1 VGRNSMDMNL
11 IINIVLGVILSVG
24 GWFLRQMWDAVQNL
38 KSDIQRIEI
47 DLPTSYVRKSDL
59 DARLDK
65 IDDML
70 EKLFDRL
77 NSKAD
82 K

>member
-1 VGRNSMDMNL
+1 MDMNT
-11 IINIVLGVILSVG
+11 IINIVLGVCLSVG
-24 GWFLRQMWDAVQNL
+24 GWFVRQMWDAVQNL
-38 KSDIQRIEI
+38 KKDIQRIEI
-47 DLPTSYVRKSDL
+47 ELPTSYVRKSDL

-77 NSKAD
+77 NSKVD

>member
-1 VGRNSMDMNL
+1 VERNSMDMNL
-11 IINIVLGVILSVG
+11 IVNIVLGVILSVG

>member
-1 VGRNSMDMNL
+1 MDMNT
-11 IINIVLGVILSVG
+11 IINVVLGVCLSVG
-24 GWFLRQMWDAVQNL
+24 GWFVRQMWDAVQQL
-38 KSDIQRIEI
+38 KQDIQKIEVE
-47 DLPTSYVRKSDL
+47 LPTHYVRKSDL

-65 IDDML
+65 IDEML

-77 NSKAD
+77 NTKAD

>member
-1 VGRNSMDMNL
+1 MDMNT
-11 IINIVLGVILSVG
+11 IINVVLGVCLSVG
-24 GWFLRQMWDAVQNL
+24 GWFVRQMWDAVQQL
-38 KSDIQRIEI
+38 KEDIQKIEVE
-47 DLPTSYVRKSDL
+47 LPTNYVRKADL

-65 IDDML
+65 IDEML

-77 NSKAD
+77 NTKAD

>member
-1 VGRNSMDMNL
+1 MDINT
-11 IINIVLGVILSVG
+11 IINIVLGVALSVG
-24 GWFLRQMWDAVQNL
+24 GWFVRQMWDAVQNL
-38 KSDIQRIEI
+38 KQDIQKIEVE
-47 DLPTSYVRKSDL
+47 LPTHYVRKADL

>member
-1 VGRNSMDMNL
+1 VERNSMDMNL

>member
-1 VGRNSMDMNL
+1 MDMNL
-11 IINIVLGVILSVG
+11 IINIVLGVALSVG
-24 GWFLRQMWDAVQNL
+24 GWFVRQMWDAVQNL
-38 KSDIQRIEI
+38 KSDIQRIEVE
-47 DLPTSYVRKSDL
+47 LPTSYVRKSDL

-65 IDDML
+65 IDDTL
-70 EKLFDRL
+70 EKIFDRL

>member
-1 VGRNSMDMNL
+1 MDMNL
-11 IINIVLGVILSVG
+11 IINIVLGVALSVG
-24 GWFLRQMWDAVQNL
+24 GWFVRQMWDAVQNL
-38 KSDIQRIEI
+38 KEDIQRIEVE
-47 DLPTSYVRKSDL
+47 LPTNYVRKADL

-70 EKLFDRL
+70 EKLFDKL
-77 NSKAD
+77 NTKAD

>member
-1 VGRNSMDMNL
+1 MDINT
-11 IINIVLGVILSVG
+11 IINIVLGVALSVG
-24 GWFLRQMWDAVQNL
+24 GWFVRQMWDAVQQL
-38 KSDIQRIEI
+38 KSDIQKIEVE
-47 DLPTSYVRKSDL
+47 LPTNYVRKADL

>member
-1 VGRNSMDMNL
+1 MDMNL
-11 IINIVLGVILSVG
+11 IINIVLGVALSVG
-24 GWFLRQMWDAVQNL
+24 GWFVRQMWDAVQNL
-38 KSDIQRIEI
+38 KSDIQRIEVE
-47 DLPTSYVRKSDL
+47 LPTNYVRKSDL

-70 EKLFDRL
+70 EKLFDKL
-77 NSKAD
+77 NTKAD

>member
-1 VGRNSMDMNL
+1 MDMNT
-11 IINIVLGVILSVG
+11 IINVVLGVCLSVG
-24 GWFLRQMWDAVQNL
+24 GWFVRQMWDAVQQL
-38 KSDIQRIEI
+38 KQDIQKIEVE
-47 DLPTSYVRKSDL
+47 LPTHYVRKSDL

-65 IDDML
+65 IDEML

>member
-1 VGRNSMDMNL
+1 MDMNT
-11 IINIVLGVILSVG
+11 IINVVLGVALSVG
-24 GWFLRQMWDAVQNL
+24 GWFVRQMWDAVQQL
-38 KSDIQRIEI
+38 KSDIQKIEVE
-47 DLPTSYVRKSDL
+47 LPTNYVRKADL

>member
-1 VGRNSMDMNL
+1 MDINL
-11 IINIVLGVILSVG
+11 IVNLILGVVLSVG
-24 GWFLRQMWDAVQNL
+24 GWFMRQMWDAVQSL
-38 KSDIQRIEI
+38 KNDIQKIEVE
-47 DLPTSYVRKSDL
+47 LPTNYVRKSDL

-70 EKLFDRL
+70 EKLFDKL
-77 NSKAD
+77 NTKAD

>member
-1 VGRNSMDMNL
+1 MDMNL
-11 IINIVLGVILSVG
+11 IINIVLGVCLSVG
-24 GWFLRQMWDAVQNL
+24 GWFVRQMWDAVQNL
-38 KSDIQRIEI
+38 KEDIQRIEVE
-47 DLPTSYVRKSDL
+47 LPTNYVRKADL

>member
-1 VGRNSMDMNL
+1 MDMNL
-11 IINIVLGVILSVG
+11 IINIVLGVALSVG
-24 GWFLRQMWDAVQNL
+24 GWFVRQMWDAVQNL
-38 KSDIQRIEI
+38 KSDIQRIEVE
-47 DLPTSYVRKSDL
+47 LPTSYVRKSDL

-70 EKLFDRL
+70 EKLFDKL
-77 NSKAD
+77 NTKAD

>member
-1 VGRNSMDMNL
+1 MDMNT
-11 IINIVLGVILSVG
+11 IINIVLGVALSVG
-24 GWFLRQMWDAVQNL
+24 GWFVRQMWDAVQNL
-38 KSDIQRIEI
+38 KQDIQRIEI
-47 DLPTSYVRKSDL
+47 ELPTSYVRKSDL

>member
-1 VGRNSMDMNL
+1 MDMNL
-11 IINIVLGVILSVG
+11 IINIVLGVALSVG
-24 GWFLRQMWDAVQNL
+24 GWFVRQMWDAVQNL
-38 KSDIQRIEI
+38 KEDIQRIEVE
-47 DLPTSYVRKSDL
+47 LPTSYVRKADL

-65 IDDML
+65 IDDTL
-70 EKLFDRL
+70 EKIFDRL

>member
-1 VGRNSMDMNL
+1 MNT
-11 IINIVLGVILSVG
+11 IINIVLGVCLSVG
-24 GWFLRQMWDAVQNL
+24 GWFVRQMWDAVQNL
-38 KSDIQRIEI
+38 KADIQRIEI
-47 DLPTSYVRKSDL
+47 ELPTSYVRKSDL

-77 NSKAD
+77 NSKVD

>member
-1 VGRNSMDMNL
+1 MNL
-11 IINIVLGVILSVG
+11 IINIVLGVCLSVG
-24 GWFLRQMWDAVQNL
+24 GWFVRQMWDAVQNL
-38 KSDIQRIEI
+38 KEDIQKIEV
-47 DLPTSYVRKSDL
+47 DLPTNYVRKSDL

-70 EKLFDRL
+70 EKLFDKL
-77 NSKAD
+77 NTKAD